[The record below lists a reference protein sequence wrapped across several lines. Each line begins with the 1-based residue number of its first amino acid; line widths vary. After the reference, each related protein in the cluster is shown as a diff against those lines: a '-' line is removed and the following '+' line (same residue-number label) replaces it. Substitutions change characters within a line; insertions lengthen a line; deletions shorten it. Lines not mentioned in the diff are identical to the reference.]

1 MKKFGCCSS
10 GKAVGEHGWLSD
22 ICHGTIEDFVTPGGW
37 RKLPGQP
44 KQYTDGEN
52 SKWYSREEYMKMTEE
67 MIGIRIDPEE
77 ALKEMQE
84 NTGKDFRLWK

>member
-1 MKKFGCCSS
+1 
-10 GKAVGEHGWLSD
+10 
-22 ICHGTIEDFVTPGGW
+22 
-37 RKLPGQP
+37 
-44 KQYTDGEN
+44 
-52 SKWYSREEYMKMTEE
+52 MKMTEE